1 MIPSSNAT
9 KTAPLLVE
17 ITLTNVTA
25 WNSDQMFNLKTSNM
39 QIIKYA
45 KAFFLSSTLAESN
58 L

>member
-25 WNSDQMFNLKTSNM
+25 WNSDQMFNLKR
-39 QIIKYA
+39 IIKYA

>member
-25 WNSDQMFNLKTSNM
+25 WNSDQMFNLKTYH
-39 QIIKYA
+39 QICKSL
-45 KAFFLSSTLAESN
+45 FLSSTLAESN